1 MRKMIVGL
9 HIDEE
14 RKYSLTKYTSKSGSK
29 TCSKE
34 SDHNIW
40 KSTKLGTLTLLRK
53 MQGKKSLTIKT
64 KRISTSLL
72 KVLITVKI

>member
-1 MRKMIVGL
+1 MSKMIMGL

-34 SDHNIW
+34 SDHN
-40 KSTKLGTLTLLRK
+40 TLYLEVNQAWNTDTSQKDARK
-53 MQGKKSLTIKT
+53 EIL
-64 KRISTSLL
+64 STSLL